1 MTDNAASSQNDLD
14 ALDLKRMLHPNT
26 NLAALHGSGPLVLVR
41 GRGVHV
47 WDNRGKQYIEGMA
60 GLWCTTLGYGDDE
73 LARTAYEQI
82 KKLSFSHLFTGKS
95 HEPGILLAD
104 KLARMAP
111 FAASRVFFG
120 NSGSDANDTQIKL
133 VWYYNNAL
141 GRPKKKKIVARS
153 KGYHG
158 TTLASAG
165 LTGLPSFHKLFDVP
179 LPPFLHTDAPYYYRG
194 SQPGESED
202 DYATRLAASLE
213 QLILREGP
221 ETVAAFIAEPLMGVG
236 GVLLPPRTYF
246 ATIQAVLAKYDVLLI
261 DDEVITG
268 FGRTGELWGAQAFGM
283 QPHTVTA
290 AKALSSAYLP
300 ISAVIVP
307 EFLYAPM
314 IEASR
319 EVGLFGHGFTYSGHP
334 VAAAV
339 ALRALGIYEERKL
352 YEHVRKIA
360 PQFQAALASLAS
372 HPLVGDTR
380 GIGLVGAC
388 ELVQNKSTKAA
399 FDAKLLVGAKCMQFC
414 QEHGLI
420 VRAIGDVIAL
430 CPPFI
435 VTPSDVDEIFTKLSR
450 GLDDTLAWA
459 QRDKLLS

>member
-1 MTDNAASSQNDLD
+1 MAERAASPEIDLD

-26 NLAALHGSGPLVLVR
+26 NLAALHRGAPLVLVR

-47 WDNRGKQYIEGMA
+47 WDNRGKQYIEAMA

-73 LARTAYEQI
+73 LARTAYDQI

-104 KLARMAP
+104 KLVGMAP

-141 GRPKKKKIVARS
+141 GRPKKKKIIART

-179 LPPFLHTDAPYYYRG
+179 LPQFLHTDAPYHYRG
-194 SQPGESED
+194 AALGESED

-213 QLILREGP
+213 ELIQREGP
-221 ETVAAFIAEPLMGVG
+221 DTVAAFIAEPLMGVG
-236 GVLLPPRTYF
+236 GVLLPPRGYF
-246 ATIQAVLAKYDVLLI
+246 AKIQAVLAKYDVLLI

-283 QPHTVTA
+283 RPQTLTA

-314 IEASR
+314 VEASS

-360 PQFQAALASLAS
+360 PQFQAGLSSLAA

-388 ELVQNKSTKAA
+388 ELVQDKATKAA
-399 FDAKLLVGAKCMQFC
+399 FDAKLAVGARAMQLC
-414 QEHGLI
+414 QEQGLI

-435 VTPSDVDEIFTKLSR
+435 VTPAHLDEIFTKLRR

-459 QRDKLLS
+459 KRERLLP